1 MYNATLRERPPKT
14 NAPTQPTNKDVTMEL
29 KELKMTEFEE
39 EALKEAE
46 KCGYV
51 MAKSKIVFYEDEKGI
66 TFVDFNGTHTNFN
79 FPWLEFAKN
88 WHSDEEFQAKE
99 KEIKRL
105 RKINHLYKK
114 AKGNAERLAVDRGE
128 RLNQAQDEL
137 ASLESQL
144 QQQALPVVPECVA
157 EFITKVKKAGNN
169 LTFAFNSKFD
179 ECPAKYWN
187 EAIVWRLNHPEEFA
201 IAFITG
207 KYEVEKPQLFYID
220 LPKVFGLSD
229 STSDSTF
236 VSKAESGIILEFT
249 KGKDYALKLTEQ
261 EIKSI
266 DERYWQFAVPVEV
279 EK

>member
-1 MYNATLRERPPKT
+1 
-14 NAPTQPTNKDVTMEL
+14 
-29 KELKMTEFEE
+29 MTKFEE
-39 EALKEAE
+39 EFKALTSWDW
-46 KCGYV
+46 V
-51 MAKSKIVFYEDEKGI
+51 NVDLIQKILTKFG
-66 TFVDFNGTHTNFN
+66 
-79 FPWLEFAKN
+79 N
-88 WHSDEEFQAKE
+88 WHSDEEFQAEKDARKKE
-99 KEIKRL
+99 YEIHQDIYSKTS
-105 RKINHLYKK
+105 KK
-114 AKGNAERLAVDRGE
+114 LNKAE
-128 RLNQAQDEL
+128 
-137 ASLESQL
+137 LEIANLKSQL
-144 QQQALPVVPECVA
+144 QQQALPVVPEFVG

-229 STSDSTF
+229 STGDSTF
-236 VSKAESGIILEFT
+236 VSKAEGGTISEFT

-266 DERYWQFAVPVEV
+266 DERYWQFAVPVEDG
-279 EK
+279 E